1 MVKLKTMLQAMVN
14 PQVMVNK
21 FQVMDK
27 LQTNMSRNLLG
38 TVEYPTIIIIP
49 LREDIDYL
57 FVIIFIYPCI

>member
-38 TVEYPTIIIIP
+38 TVEYPTIIIIL